1 MAKTNEGIIGEQCIR
16 SYAILAVSD
25 EYKEKLEKIMMDDK
39 LLKTEFTWRRN
50 SLSWTNT
57 VSITPCL
64 ADKWLES
71 KTGRMERLQD
81 NHEWCQKW

>member
-39 LLKTEFTWRRN
+39 LLKT
-50 SLSWTNT
+50 
-57 VSITPCL
+57 VY
-64 ADKWLES
+64 LEE
-71 KTGRMERLQD
+71 K
-81 NHEWCQKW
+81 